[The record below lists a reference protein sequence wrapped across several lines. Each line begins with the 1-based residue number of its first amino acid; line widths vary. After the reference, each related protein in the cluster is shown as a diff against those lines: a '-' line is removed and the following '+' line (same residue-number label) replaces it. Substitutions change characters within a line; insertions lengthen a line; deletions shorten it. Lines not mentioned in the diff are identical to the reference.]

1 MKKNK
6 KSPLIH
12 KIEQLLAKK
21 GNDLKRKYDVL
32 HIEQIKPIQP
42 LSPRSRKSEIELVIK
57 FKKRINVRKFI
68 ALENYLK
75 TILKRELLII
85 SEDSLPNTKNIKA
98 TLNMRLFMSLF
109 LDLQF
114 HNQYQTIGCLKI
126 LIKKLEFLSKKLACT
141 PFPEWKDIFLDMLRI
156 LSSMYYSIRS
166 MAYQIKKPFTPMP
179 KLYWPCSEE
188 IKISWPRRDLIK
200 APTSFLKTFYSR
212 KITKMHDSTEI

>member
-1 MKKNK
+1 MKENK

-12 KIEQLLAKK
+12 ETEQLLAKK
-21 GNDLKRKYDVL
+21 DNYLKRKYDVL

-42 LSPRSRKSEIELVIK
+42 LSPRSRKSGIELIIK
-57 FKKRINVRKFI
+57 FKKTINVRKLI

-85 SEDSLPNTKNIKA
+85 SKDSLPNTKNIKV
-98 TLNMRLFMSLF
+98 TLNMRLLMSLF

-114 HNQYQTIGCLKI
+114 HNQYRTIGCLKI
-126 LIKKLEFLSKKLACT
+126 LIQKLEFFSKKLACT
-141 PFPEWKDIFLDMLRI
+141 PFPRWEDIFLDMLRI
-156 LSSMYYSIRS
+156 LSSIYYSIRG

-179 KLYWPCSEE
+179 KLYWPCPEE
-188 IKISWPRRDLIK
+188 IKISWPKRDLIK

-212 KITKMHDSTEI
+212 KITKMRDSTEI